1 MIRGLVAF
9 ALAFPLVACVAS
21 AHGPAKAQETATDM
35 NVHARFGRMELA
47 NEMVAPKARKE
58 FSEHRKGWGGR
69 VRIADTEMA
78 GLRMLDED
86 TAEITVKVAWYDMSR
101 QELHVTTLKQKWHSF
116 KGDWKLTGE
125 APVDG
130 DQGLIGD
137 PSPVATRAEG
147 DSPKPRNARFPSVH
161 LGASSEP
168 KPEPEPTPEPAPT
181 ATATEP

>member
-1 MIRGLVAF
+1 MIRGLVAL
-9 ALAFPLVACVAS
+9 ALTIPLVACVAS

-47 NEMVAPKARKE
+47 AEMVAPKARKE

-86 TAEITVKVAWYDMSR
+86 TAEITVKVAWYDMTH

-137 PSPVATRAEG
+137 PSPVATRAETG

-161 LGASSEP
+161 LGAGPEP
-168 KPEPEPTPEPAPT
+168 KPEPVPEPAAT
-181 ATATEP
+181 AATEP